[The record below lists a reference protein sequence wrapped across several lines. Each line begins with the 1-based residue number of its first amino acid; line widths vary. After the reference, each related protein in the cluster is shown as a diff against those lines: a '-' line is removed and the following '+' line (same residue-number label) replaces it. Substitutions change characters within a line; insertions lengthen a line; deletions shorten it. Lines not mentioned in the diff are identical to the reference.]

1 MHPSSMNKKY
11 GKTGMFAILF
21 ILVVQSLAPI
31 VAAGNGVDSSTSS
44 GVGSTDTITNG
55 FSSVSNIGN
64 GYDSSTSSHAK
75 LIADGDFSGN
85 FGSFCSSQSTTAFA
99 QILYTLDLQSSTN
112 QSITVSLYSQTEFT
126 FGSGWSTVTDL
137 EMSAKITDNAGT
149 WTAWTSTSTNNSA
162 GPSSSDIVLGDV
174 TPRSNGTIDVLMRIQ
189 HDGVFTSSCHA
200 ELWVYDFFSDA
211 QVAPSISYA
220 GTPFTFTKNQN
231 VGTNSPTNTGGASS
245 SWSITS
251 GSLPSGLS
259 LSSTTGSITGTPNA
273 VFSNAS
279 ITIEATNS
287 GGSDSTI
294 ISITVNDQ
302 APSISYA
309 GSPFTFINN
318 SRIFE
323 IIPQN
328 SGGESDNWSQIDGT
342 LPLGLTLNTTTG
354 VISGTP
360 LLAPT
365 YANITIVASNAGGSD
380 FFPIQFIVNKS
391 ANTAAVDEGA
401 EDNII
406 IRYITN
412 EPIIIIGGISILV
425 LICWVIA
432 SLIVGFGVGRAVTKD
447 DLTEAEK
454 SELADQYNKLYRDSH
469 TVVPDWD
476 KVGTPQQVLCELDTK
491 LNALNSATIP
501 ESEHLKKA
509 KRNFVVMKTEL
520 KTPAAATPYL
530 RSILTS
536 ILRAYREHLRTALAN
551 SELNGKILAEKRGSV
566 ILENIEAGLQTPRN
580 KNVYKKLLNAGY
592 IEKGTQ
598 ELFPALSKL
607 MDRLNKAIH
616 LEDTDSF
623 ILEEE
628 DFIHAVVLMQKF
640 LTSGFR

>member
-1 MHPSSMNKKY
+1 M
-11 GKTGMFAILF
+11 
-21 ILVVQSLAPI
+21 
-31 VAAGNGVDSSTSS
+31 
-44 GVGSTDTITNG
+44 
-55 FSSVSNIGN
+55 
-64 GYDSSTSSHAK
+64 
-75 LIADGDFSGN
+75 
-85 FGSFCSSQSTTAFA
+85 
-99 QILYTLDLQSSTN
+99 
-112 QSITVSLYSQTEFT
+112 
-126 FGSGWSTVTDL
+126 
-137 EMSAKITDNAGT
+137 
-149 WTAWTSTSTNNSA
+149 
-162 GPSSSDIVLGDV
+162 
-174 TPRSNGTIDVLMRIQ
+174 
-189 HDGVFTSSCHA
+189 
-200 ELWVYDFFSDA
+200 
-211 QVAPSISYA
+211 
-220 GTPFTFTKNQN
+220 
-231 VGTNSPTNTGGASS
+231 
-245 SWSITS
+245 
-251 GSLPSGLS
+251 
-259 LSSTTGSITGTPNA
+259 
-273 VFSNAS
+273 
-279 ITIEATNS
+279 
-287 GGSDSTI
+287 
-294 ISITVNDQ
+294 
-302 APSISYA
+302 ISYA

-328 SGGESDNWSQIDGT
+328 SGGESDNWSQIDET
-342 LPLGLTLNTTTG
+342 LPLGLTLNATTG

-412 EPIIIIGGISILV
+412 EPIIIIGGISIFV
-425 LICWVIA
+425 LICLLIA
-432 SLIVGFGVGRAVTKD
+432 GIIVGFGVGWSVNEK

-454 SELADQYNKLYRDSH
+454 SKLADQYNKLYRDSH

-476 KVGTPQQVLCELDTK
+476 KIGKPQHVLSELDTK
-491 LNALNSATIP
+491 INALNSATIP

-566 ILENIEAGLQTPRN
+566 ILQNIEAGLQTTRN

-592 IEKGTQ
+592 IEKGTE

-616 LEDTDSF
+616 LEDTDSS

-640 LTSGFR
+640 LMSGFR